1 MKREIDRYTQ
11 TVEAGSNVCGGSRNS
26 HAHSRQRTVVTIGCE
41 RSWGSVS
48 AVTHGG
54 KLAAKALKAAGV
66 ECVFTLSGGH
76 VMGIYDG
83 CLDENIEVVDVRHEQ
98 AAVHA
103 ADAWA
108 RLHPGKVG
116 VAILTAGPG
125 VTDGV
130 TGVAN
135 AWRANSPI
143 LVIGGQGPFR
153 HTRRGSLQ
161 EMDHVSLMRPVSKW
175 ADSCYQ
181 TPRIAE
187 YIESAIR
194 SALSGI
200 PGPAFLEIPTDVLH
214 GKIDLA
220 EVTIPEFRD
229 YRVASA
235 APGHLISEAIDLVN
249 RAERPMVM
257 AGTSLKW
264 SEGGDQ
270 LAAFLDTTG
279 IPCFVNGMA
288 RGEISWDHPSF
299 LSLTRKEALENADLV
314 ILAGT
319 PLDFRM
325 KFGRSIPSGASIV
338 QMDLE
343 QTLIGDN
350 RGVDIGLVGNLGL
363 NFESMSA
370 DIKERGVAID
380 VFAYRDQLRQ
390 RETELD
396 AERRS
401 RMDSD
406 ETPIDPLRLCRDI
419 ANAVTDDM
427 IVIGDGGDIV
437 AQASKVI
444 NVPREGTWM
453 DPGPLGTLGV
463 GMPFALAAQ
472 KAYPDKRV
480 LIVYGDGSF
489 GLNGFEYD
497 TAVRFDLPIVGVVG
511 NDAAWGQ
518 MMRPQGMLYGKD
530 RLVAVELNRTRYD
543 KVVEALGGHGEHV
556 TEAEEIAPAIARAFA
571 SGKPALVNVEI
582 RQDRGEMKGS
592 TYV

>member
-1 MKREIDRYTQ
+1 M
-11 TVEAGSNVCGGSRNS
+11 A
-26 HAHSRQRTVVTIGCE
+26 
-41 RSWGSVS
+41 
-48 AVTHGG
+48 HGG
-54 KLAAKALKAAGV
+54 KLVAKVLKAAGV
-66 ECVFTLSGGH
+66 DCVFTLSGGH

-83 CLDENIEVVDVRHEQ
+83 CLDEGIEVVDVRHEQ

-161 EMDHVSLMRPVSKW
+161 EMDHVALIKPISKW
-175 ADSCYQ
+175 AEACYQ
-181 TPRIAE
+181 TSRIGE
-187 YIESAIR
+187 YMEAGIR
-194 SALSGI
+194 AALSGV
-200 PGPAFLEIPTDVLH
+200 PGPAFLEIPMDVLH
-214 GKIDLA
+214 GEVDLE
-220 EVTIPEFRD
+220 EVRVPKFRD
-229 YRVASA
+229 YRVASTS
-235 APGHLISEAIDLVN
+235 PRHLIAESVDLLSK
-249 RAERPMVM
+249 AATPMVM

-264 SEGGDQ
+264 SEGGEH
-270 LAAFLDTTG
+270 LANFLEKTG

-288 RGEISWDHPSF
+288 RGEISWEHPSF
-299 LSLTRKEALENADLV
+299 LSLTRKEALEKSDLV

-325 KFGRSIPSGASIV
+325 KFGRSIPPAAAII
-338 QMDLE
+338 QMDIDE
-343 QTLIGDN
+343 TLIGDN
-350 RGVDIGLVGNLGL
+350 RAADLGLVGNIGM
-363 NFESMSA
+363 NFQLMTQEIE
-370 DIKERGVAID
+370 DRD
-380 VFAYRDQLRQ
+380 VPVDVSRYRDQLRE
-390 RETELD
+390 REQQLD
-396 AERRS
+396 NARRDQ
-401 RMDSD
+401 MDS
-406 ETPIDPLRLCRDI
+406 EEVPIDPLRFCREI
-419 ANAVTDDM
+419 ASCVSDDM

-444 NVPREGTWM
+444 QVPRNGTWM

-472 KAYPDKRV
+472 KAHPDKRV

-489 GLNGFEYD
+489 GLNGFEFD
-497 TAVRFDLPIVGVVG
+497 TAVRFDLPIVGIVG

-518 MMRPQGMLYGKD
+518 MMRPQEMLYGED

-543 KVVEALGGHGEHV
+543 LVVEALGGHGEHV
-556 TEAEEIAPAIARAFA
+556 VAPGEIAPAITRAFE

-582 RQDRGEMKGS
+582 RQDRTGMKGS